1 MDRTTPFASREMRVE
16 KRPGAKRLDPSFGSR
31 LRTNRKADQPVR
43 FVVAPL
49 VPLVAALAFGIVID
63 RFVDPCDNQH
73 LGQAG
78 AGVRDD
84 CGVDDSL
91 LLDLFPCARGGSC
104 RAGRRLAS

>member
-1 MDRTTPFASREMRVE
+1 MDRTTPFASREMRVQ

-31 LRTNRKADQPVR
+31 LRTNRNADQPVR

-63 RFVDPCDNQH
+63 RFVDPCATNTWVK
-73 LGQAG
+73 LAL
-78 AGVRDD
+78 ALRDV

-91 LLDLFPCARGGSC
+91 LLDLLPCGRGGSC
-104 RAGRRLAS
+104 RAGRRMAS